1 MKIAL
6 VLSALILT
14 PCALATT
21 EEVNLI
27 TLKGTLYGT
36 LELPS
41 GNGPFALILIHPGS
55 GPTDRDGNSAMGLK
69 NDSLKMLAQGLS
81 KEGFATLRIDKRGI
95 AASAKAMTR
104 EEDLRFETY
113 ISDVVAWSQKMS
125 ADKRFNH
132 LVLLGHSEGALIT
145 LLAAQKVKPAAY
157 ISVAGPAQ
165 NAADLLL
172 EQLNANPA
180 NPPALLEES
189 QKAIA
194 ELRAGR
200 LVPKVSPVLMSLFR
214 PSVQP
219 YMISWFQYTPTQE
232 IAKLECAV
240 LVLQG
245 TTDLQVGVKDADLL
259 YAALENNEKN
269 PNKTIL
275 KLDGMNHI
283 LKLAPLEQAA
293 NLATYNN
300 PTLPL
305 APELLPKLSSW
316 LKSVLKQIK

>member
-1 MKIAL
+1 MKIAF
-6 VLSALILT
+6 VLTALLILA
-14 PCALATT
+14 PCAVAAP
-21 EEVNLI
+21 EEVSMI

-41 GNGPFALILIHPGS
+41 GNGPFALVLIHPGS

-95 AASAKAMTR
+95 AASVKAMTR
-104 EEDLRFETY
+104 EEDVRFETFVN
-113 ISDVVAWSQKMS
+113 DVVAWSQKMS
-125 ADKRFNH
+125 ADKRFNR

-157 ISVAGPAQ
+157 ISLAGPGQ
-165 NAADLLL
+165 NAADILL
-172 EQLNANPA
+172 EQLKANPA

-200 LVPKVSPVLMSLFR
+200 KVPKVSPVLLSVFR

-219 YMISWFQYTPTQE
+219 YISSWFQYNPAQE

-245 TTDLQVGVKDADLL
+245 TTDLQVSVKDADLL
-259 YAALENNEKN
+259 YAALEKN
-269 PNKTIL
+269 PSKTIL

-283 LKLAPLEQAA
+283 LKLAPLERAA
-293 NLATYNN
+293 NFATYNN

-316 LKSVLKQIK
+316 LKSVLKQVK